1 VSIAVRAQSGPS
13 ACFCHLPA
21 RYSMGM
27 VADTT
32 PEPTT
37 LAEILTAAARR
48 ATDSQHLT
56 MAIVGF
62 TGALVLGLFF
72 GRAGWLGAAAS
83 LALGAYGVWG
93 MSDRRLNALWSEP
106 GSPASAVNPLRFI
119 RAISAIVAT
128 LAVVSVLGSVFV
140 PMLGLWRS

>member
-1 VSIAVRAQSGPS
+1 
-13 ACFCHLPA
+13 
-21 RYSMGM
+21 M

-62 TGALVLGLFF
+62 SGALILALFF
-72 GRAGWLGAAAS
+72 GRMGWLGAAAA
-83 LALGAYGVWG
+83 LALGAYGTWG

-119 RAISAIVAT
+119 RAVSAIVAT
-128 LAVVSVLGSVFV
+128 LAIISVLGSLFY
-140 PMLGLWRS
+140 PLIGRWRS